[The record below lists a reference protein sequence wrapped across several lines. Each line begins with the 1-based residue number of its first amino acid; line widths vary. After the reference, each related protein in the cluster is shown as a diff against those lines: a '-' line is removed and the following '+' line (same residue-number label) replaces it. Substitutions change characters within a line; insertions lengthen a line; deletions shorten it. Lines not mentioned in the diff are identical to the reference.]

1 MAPCIS
7 FLLLYKNFPRTR
19 LLKKVHISSL
29 IFSVA
34 KEARCDK
41 TRSILGLSKVIN
53 EVLSGEAV
61 IEVHLE
67 RDRLG
72 FAEFSSLGY
81 RNEDL
86 GFLTIAGR
94 GHCQCPEIA
103 SSSPPVGSLTHAP
116 LGVRKSGDQLYHV
129 IASSHL
135 HRHIHLS
142 PFPYSGVGS
151 KLQDLP
157 QPPHTHTCRR
167 HLPKT
172 VKQETR
178 LMCRYLKSIPIS
190 LPFVEQ
196 SFVPAAHSSL
206 TTSLEGTWLGLSTLC
221 MSQMVK
227 VPFTHVFRKMQR
239 DVAPW

>member
-1 MAPCIS
+1 M
-7 FLLLYKNFPRTR
+7 L
-19 LLKKVHISSL
+19 V
-29 IFSVA
+29 
-34 KEARCDK
+34 
-41 TRSILGLSKVIN
+41 
-53 EVLSGEAV
+53 
-61 IEVHLE
+61 
-67 RDRLG
+67 
-72 FAEFSSLGY
+72 
-81 RNEDL
+81 
-86 GFLTIAGR
+86 R

-103 SSSPPVGSLTHAP
+103 SSSPPVGSPTHAP

-157 QPPHTHTCRR
+157 QPLHTHTCRR

-206 TTSLEGTWLGLSTLC
+206 TTSLEGMWLGLSMLC

-227 VPFTHVFRKMQR
+227 VPFTHAFRKMQR